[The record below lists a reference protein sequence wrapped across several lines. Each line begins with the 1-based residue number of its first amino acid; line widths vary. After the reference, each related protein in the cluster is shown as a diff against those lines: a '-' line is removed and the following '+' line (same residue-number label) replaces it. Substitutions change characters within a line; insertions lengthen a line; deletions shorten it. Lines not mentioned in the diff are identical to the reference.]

1 MIFLGFAIG
10 TAIMLT
16 LFDISR
22 QLTEIN
28 RVITVM
34 AIKEFE
40 PEVFKAVAEKVM
52 GDMKNDTD

>member
-22 QLTEIN
+22 KLTEIN
-28 RVITVM
+28 KVITVM

-40 PEVFKAVAEKVM
+40 PEVFKAVAEKIKGEM
-52 GDMKNDTD
+52 GNDA